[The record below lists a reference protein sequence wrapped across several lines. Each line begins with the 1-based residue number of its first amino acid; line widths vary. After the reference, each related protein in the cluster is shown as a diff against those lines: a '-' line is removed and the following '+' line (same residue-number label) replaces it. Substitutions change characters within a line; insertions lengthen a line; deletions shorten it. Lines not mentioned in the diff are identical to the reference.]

1 MFNPYFE
8 PSPREEQISTAS
20 VPSGGILDKLKALD
34 KDDLLMLALI
44 FALVRSSSKEDIW
57 PLVAVMLYCLLGN

>member
-8 PSPREEQISTAS
+8 PDPREVQKQSSTS
-20 VPSGGILDKLKALD
+20 LSGGMLDKLKSLD

-44 FALVRSSSKEDIW
+44 FALVRNSSKEDIW
-57 PLVAVMLYCLLGN
+57 PLVAVMLYCMLGN

>member
-8 PSPREEQISTAS
+8 PEPREIQPPQKVAS
-20 VPSGGILDKLKALD
+20 SNGILDKFKHLD

-44 FALVRSSSKEDIW
+44 FILTKGSSKEDIW
-57 PLVAVMLYCLLGN
+57 PLVAVMLYCMLGN

>member
-8 PSPREEQISTAS
+8 PEPRETQPPQKVAS
-20 VPSGGILDKLKALD
+20 SSGILDKLKHLD

-44 FALVRSSSKEDIW
+44 FILTKGSSKEDIW
-57 PLVAVMLYCLLGN
+57 PLVAVMLYCMLGN

>member
-8 PSPREEQISTAS
+8 PTPPEEQAAIPVA
-20 VPSGGILDKLKALD
+20 SGGILDKLKALD

-57 PLVAVMLYCLLGN
+57 PLVAVMLYCMLGN

>member
-8 PSPREEQISTAS
+8 PSPREPS
-20 VPSGGILDKLKALD
+20 VPQPSPLSGGVLDKFKNLD

-44 FALVRSSSKEDIW
+44 FVLSKSNSKEDIW
-57 PLVAVMLYCLLGN
+57 PLVAVMLYCMLGN

>member
-8 PSPREEQISTAS
+8 PCLQENSTEHTPS
-20 VPSGGILDKLKALD
+20 PSGGILDKLKTLD
-34 KDDLLMLALI
+34 KDDLLMLGLI
-44 FALVRSSSKEDIW
+44 FVLARRNTKDEIW